1 MNFGLSFSYIFD
13 DEDWFKKL
21 LFPALCMLI
30 PVIGW
35 MVAVGW
41 ALKAA
46 KNVMD
51 GVEKPLPNL
60 DFGNDI
66 LRGFFAF
73 LISFIYS
80 LPVSLLTSV
89 SGWISGWNVY
99 NSDAAMWG
107 LGIFTGTIGLVA
119 FLLGIVT
126 AFLSLGAIANYI
138 AKDEFGAAFR
148 FGEVWKLLTGNLG
161 DWLLVALG
169 TLLAVGIIGPLGTVA
184 CVIGVIL
191 TMTFGLAVTGHL
203 MGQAYVQSEPPAQ
216 IVDVSAE

>member
-1 MNFGLSFSYIFD
+1 MNFGLSFSYIFA

-21 LFPALCMLI
+21 LLPALCMLI

-51 GVEKPLPNL
+51 GVENPLPDL
-60 DFGNDI
+60 DFGGDI

-80 LPVSLLTSV
+80 LPVSILSSV
-89 SGWISGWNVY
+89 SGWIGGWNMN
-99 NSDAAMWG
+99 NSDVAMWG
-107 LGIFTGTIGLVA
+107 FGILTGVIGLVA
-119 FLLGIVT
+119 FFLGIVT

-138 AKDEFGAAFR
+138 AQDDFGAAFR
-148 FGEVWKLLTGNLG
+148 LGEVWKLLTGNLG
-161 DWLLVALG
+161 DWLLVAVG
-169 TLLAVGIIGPLGTVA
+169 TLLAVGIIGPLGTIA
-184 CVIGVIL
+184 CIIGVVL
-191 TMTFGLAVTGHL
+191 TMTFGLAVMGHL
-203 MGQAYVQSEPPAQ
+203 MGQAYVQSKPKAE
-216 IVDVSAE
+216 IVETIAE

>member
-1 MNFGLSFSYIFD
+1 MNFGLAFSYIFA

-21 LFPALCMLI
+21 LLPALCMLI

-51 GVEKPLPNL
+51 GVTNPLPDL

-80 LPVSLLTSV
+80 LPVSILSSV
-89 SGWISGWNVY
+89 SGWIGGWNLH
-99 NSDAAMWG
+99 NSDIAMWG
-107 LGIFTGTIGLVA
+107 FGIFTGVIGLVT

-126 AFLSLGAIANYI
+126 FFLSLGAITNYI
-138 AKDEFGAAFR
+138 AKDDFGAAFR
-148 FGEVWKLLTGNLG
+148 IGEVWKLLTGNLG

-169 TLLAVGIIGPLGTVA
+169 TLLAVGIIGPLGTIA
-184 CVIGVIL
+184 CVIGVVL
-191 TMTFGLAVTGHL
+191 TMTFGLAVMGHL
-203 MGQAYVQSEPPAQ
+203 MGQAYVQSEPKVQ
-216 IVDVSAE
+216 IVEVSAE